1 MPPSSFIFAPGNK
14 LFDERQISSAMNNP
28 ITPNSIKLKYLKKRL
43 FFFFFL
49 PNKEY
54 IYFVS
59 WAMFITHK
67 LFYAILKKRKRKKE
81 RKGNCDFT

>member
-1 MPPSSFIFAPGNK
+1 MPASSFIFVPGNK

-43 FFFFFL
+43 FFFFL

-67 LFYAILKKRKRKKE
+67 LFYAILKKEKKKKRKL
-81 RKGNCDFT
+81 

>member
-1 MPPSSFIFAPGNK
+1 MPASSFIFVPGNK

-43 FFFFFL
+43 FFFL

-54 IYFVS
+54 IYF
-59 WAMFITHK
+59 AMFITHK
-67 LFYAILKKRKRKKE
+67 LFYAILKKEKKKKRKL
-81 RKGNCDFT
+81 

>member
-1 MPPSSFIFAPGNK
+1 MPASSFIFVPGNK

-43 FFFFFL
+43 FFFL

-67 LFYAILKKRKRKKE
+67 LFYAIKEKKKKRKL
-81 RKGNCDFT
+81 

>member
-1 MPPSSFIFAPGNK
+1 MPASSFIFVPGNK

-43 FFFFFL
+43 FFFL

-67 LFYAILKKRKRKKE
+67 LFYAILNNKKKKKKRRKKKKRKL
-81 RKGNCDFT
+81 